1 MPDALSPESPPVDVT
16 ASPCRHLRSNGMY
29 IFTDGQSAAH
39 GGHDNSSSSFWCLK
53 TMKGF
58 GPDDDMVN
66 GEECRN
72 PARTCCEVS

>member
-1 MPDALSPESPPVDVT
+1 MPDAPSPDSPPAEAT
-16 ASPCRHLRSNGMY
+16 ASPCRHLRSKGMY
-29 IFTDGQSAAH
+29 VYTDGQTPAH
-39 GGHDNSSSSFWCLK
+39 DDYDNTIYWCLK

-72 PARTCCEVS
+72 PARSCYAES